1 MEEKIMK
8 KEKRFEMKKFLRR
21 FIPGVMALAMVL
33 SATSITTG
41 SAKAAYDTWSWGQEK
56 AHEAADLVRNIGGLR
71 YAANAALSAYWYSE
85 GGRNTSR
92 DYYYDSYNNQRTYAD
107 GTTTS
112 GDGGYSY
119 GYNGYNG
126 YSVLDNGKGYI
137 ASDGNYVFAD
147 GSYYD
152 GQYIWHWSNSNS
164 RYYRLTDESARTW
177 GSRTRYNT
185 SGGGNG
191 NQQGNQGNNNYCGTT
206 GNYSS
211 YYYNNKQ
218 LYSGRIITGVESY
231 ASKSDAEL
239 LARLILS
246 YTAGKDL
253 QTKSAAG
260 WMFLNSKGN
269 SNLSAILPYYP
280 AYVSDIS
287 LTTSEGKEAV
297 NLAYDLFFRLSAENA
312 GNTYVGRTLPK
323 GYVYYLIDGSGNI
336 YFRNSANGTNYTF
349 PASGTWSQ
357 YHNPY

>member
-1 MEEKIMK
+1 MK
-8 KEKRFEMKKFLRR
+8 KKITR
-21 FIPGVMALAMVL
+21 VL
-33 SATSITTG
+33 SLTIALMMVICLSIP
-41 SAKAAYDTWSWGQEK
+41 AAYAAWNRIQDL
-56 AHEAADLVRNIGGLR
+56 AH
-71 YAANAALSAYWYSE
+71 ANANNYRAMGFSDTSAPIAVNNDIWFWGGGQGTLSGS
-85 GGRNTSR
+85 
-92 DYYYDSYNNQRTYAD
+92 YYYSASTNITYMMD
-107 GTTTS
+107 GTTYPGNYFAQSSSSNLT
-112 GDGGYSY
+112 
-119 GYNGYNG
+119 G
-126 YSVLDNGKGYI
+126 YSVLNNGKGYI
-137 ASDGNYVFAD
+137 ANDGNYVFAD

-336 YFRNSANGTNYTF
+336 YFRNTSDGANYSF